1 MAFLFTQV
9 EGGFVI
15 LQLVALL
22 TAGTRPDGRISEV
35 LGEGTLLLTTVDVG
49 RHPFTLALL
58 VAVSRLGYRRADLV
72 SNLSC

>member
-9 EGGFVI
+9 EGGLVI

-22 TAGTRPDGRISEV
+22 TAGAHPDGSIAEV
-35 LGEGTLLLTTVDVG
+35 LGEATLLLATVDVG
-49 RHPFTLALL
+49 RRPFTLALL

-72 SNLSC
+72 SNFSC

>member
-9 EGGFVI
+9 EGGLVI

-22 TAGTRPDGRISEV
+22 TAGTHPDGSITEV
-35 LGEGTLLLTTVDVG
+35 LGEATLLLATVDVG
-49 RHPFTLALL
+49 RRPFTLALL

-72 SNLSC
+72 SNFSC